1 MRTTHSIQFYCR
13 QSRANKDG
21 YAPVEMSI
29 TINGKRA
36 FINLPRKE
44 IPENFT
50 RLVNSKKTNDLKAY
64 LEATRVRISEI
75 ETDMMIHRIPLT
87 LPKLREYIQT
97 GGVKTY
103 DTEALFKD
111 FLGYISSTNVTAKTV
126 RKYQIV
132 MDLWRK
138 CDGVTDDFVTATNLD
153 ARRFYAFLQSTYQQ
167 STVSGMATKM
177 KTIFQYAVDKG
188 IIKTNPFSGIKI
200 AKGEKEVEFLTDE
213 ELKKIAKTPMP
224 TPCYERVKDLFL
236 FQAGTGLAYCD
247 MAELTPEDVRQ
258 EGDTYYISKRRLK
271 TGVNYTTILL
281 PQAVTIWK
289 KYEGNLPVITNQRYN
304 IYLKAVQGIC
314 GITKSLHTHMARHS
328 FACLALKPVRI
339 EVVSKCLGHTNLRQ
353 TQHYAKLVE
362 KTQIEELQKLLA

>member
-13 QSRANKDG
+13 ASRTNKDG

-111 FLGYISSTNVTAKTV
+111 FLGYISTTNVTAKTV

-138 CDGVTDDFVTATNLD
+138 CDGVTEDFVAVTNVD

-200 AKGEKEVEFLTDE
+200 SKGEKEVEFLTDE

-328 FACLALKPVRI
+328 FACLALKSVRI